1 MPSAFEEFEL
11 RLNSTEVTENALL
24 STKGFGGRGGGMC
37 PCYTQSPNGSY
48 LFIYLF
54 IYIIIIIIYLFLTLP

>member
-37 PCYTQSPNGSY
+37 PCSTQSLKEKDI
-48 LFIYLF
+48 LFQMCS
-54 IYIIIIIIYLFLTLP
+54 FLH